1 MKRKDTYMFYKTG
14 IDITNDRQMFEFLK
28 GHFEYPTMNS
38 WNLLYSIANK
48 VKLHS
53 LGLSGDWCV
62 ALSLLENGEY
72 DTINWIIHDWM
83 TEHTGYE
90 VYFNGSSGGYLVL
103 KDTDYNGNLLPES
116 ILDSETYEDYKEWC
130 RENYGSVRAN
140 RDELVRFTKL
150 VQDFDKLCDE
160 LRDYCDELSNLK
172 FEVIEME
179 KSVER
184 FNTEYEDDLDL
195 LDFKQLHCDRDGKV
209 DISEICTIRSLA
221 EAFFRVADRSDSGYQ
236 IKSDEN
242 GNVGYV
248 N

>member
-1 MKRKDTYMFYKTG
+1 MFYKTG

-53 LGLSGDWCV
+53 LGLSGDWWV

-72 DTINWIIHDWM
+72 DTLHFMIHDWM

-90 VYFNGSSGGYLVL
+90 IYFNGRSGGYLVL
-103 KDTDYNGNLLPES
+103 KDRDYNGNLLPES
-116 ILDSETYEDYKEWC
+116 ILDSDTYEDYKERC

-184 FNTEYEDDLDL
+184 FNTDYEDDLEL
-195 LDFKQLHCDRDGKV
+195 LGFRQLYCDGDGKV
-209 DISEICTIRSLA
+209 DISEICTIKSLA

>member
-1 MKRKDTYMFYKTG
+1 MFYKTG

-62 ALSLLENGEY
+62 ALSLLEEGEY
-72 DTINWIIHDWM
+72 DTINYMIQEWKRA
-83 TEHTGYE
+83 HTGYD
-90 VYFNGSSGGYLVL
+90 VYFNGRSGGYLIL
-103 KDTDYNGNLLPES
+103 KEFNRNSHIYPES
-116 ILDSETYEDYKEWC
+116 ILDSDTYEDYKEWC
-130 RENYGSVRAN
+130 REYYGSVKAN

-172 FEVIEME
+172 FEVIEMK

-195 LDFKQLHCDRDGKV
+195 LGFKQLHCDGDGKV

-221 EAFFRVADRSDSGYQ
+221 EAFFRVADRSDSGYVL
-236 IKSDEN
+236 KTDGA
-242 GNVGYV
+242 GNLGYV
-248 N
+248 HA